1 MIEQIE
7 SIVIAFFVGAIL
19 TYISTRWSTLFKRMG
34 AVECG
39 VRALLRDRMLQM
51 YLHYKETKKPIP
63 MREVETF
70 EDMNKAYVGLDGNS
84 FMPDVHRE
92 FIHEMPHE
100 AR

>member
-51 YLHYKETKKPIP
+51 YLYYKESGKPIP
-63 MREVETF
+63 MREVESF
-70 EDMNKAYVGLDGNS
+70 EEMNTAYTGLDGNS
-84 FMPDVHRE
+84 FIPDIHAEFVHQ
-92 FIHEMPHE
+92 MPHE
-100 AR
+100 TR